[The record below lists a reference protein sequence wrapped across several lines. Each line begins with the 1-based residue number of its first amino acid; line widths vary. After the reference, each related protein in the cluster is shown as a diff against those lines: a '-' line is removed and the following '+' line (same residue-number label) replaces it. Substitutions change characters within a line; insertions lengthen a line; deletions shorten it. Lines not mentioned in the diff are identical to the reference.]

1 MRYARKAMTRCDLHV
16 NRCNNFQCYPYS
28 GYPNVTC
35 AQMATAYMRYKCS
48 QVEYYILSCPSVAA
62 AMLWTSDPFLII
74 AMRPFALVLE
84 RAEA

>member
-1 MRYARKAMTRCDLHV
+1 
-16 NRCNNFQCYPYS
+16 
-28 GYPNVTC
+28 
-35 AQMATAYMRYKCS
+35 MATAYMRYKCS

-74 AMRPFALVLE
+74 AMRPLALVLE